1 MEAMISEKKERVLG
15 SSGSSNTSG
24 SRGGDRRRE
33 RERER
38 EREYGGWE
46 MEERRDYII
55 KNSVNHGNVILVKK
69 CAEYLL
75 RSIYGHGHTCTCIY
89 IACIG

>member
-1 MEAMISEKKERVLG
+1 MEAEGE
-15 SSGSSNTSG
+15 T
-24 SRGGDRRRE
+24 GG
-33 RERER
+33 ERER

-69 CAEYLL
+69 CAEYVTL
-75 RSIYGHGHTCTCIY
+75 Y
-89 IACIG
+89 IWAWTYMYMYIHSMYRMM